1 MTLPGSTPLPAE
13 TRPAVRLPVPPGP
26 GTHEPRLARE
36 AGGGGRGFP
45 AGADVAVKILL
56 PELAA
61 DDEAR
66 MTLAFERQASLAVK
80 DATLARARHHED
92 GGLTLP
98 GPGRPGPRGG
108 TRRDRRRR
116 AAAVAAH
123 GPRPGHA
130 MDEWIQREGA
140 VPEPIARVIGVRVAR
155 GLAAM
160 HAAGWVHGDVKPE
173 NVRLDAEG
181 RAVLVDLG
189 FARPAGADEAPL
201 GTPGYLAP
209 ERERGGAPAASAD
222 LFALGCLLFE
232 AVSGRPVAGNEDEL
246 AALRAGRSRPPSDD
260 QPRVSPLLDALV
272 RALLQ
277 VTPAARPSAS
287 EVITILEEV
296 ESSAWWRA
304 RLAYDASAR
313 RDTVAWSGAHGLPL
327 AGRDEEPR
335 SSTGPGRTWAKAG
348 SACS

>member
-1 MTLPGSTPLPAE
+1 M
-13 TRPAVRLPVPPGP
+13 
-26 GTHEPRLARE
+26 
-36 AGGGGRGFP
+36 
-45 AGADVAVKILL
+45 KILL

-66 MTLAFERQASLAVK
+66 MTLAFEREASLAVK

-92 GGLTLP
+92 GGLTPPRAGAP
-98 GPGRPGPRGG
+98 GAPGSEHAA
-108 TRRDRRRR
+108 TD
-116 AAAVAAH
+116 AAA
-123 GPRPGHA
+123 PRPWLLMDLVPGDA

-155 GLAAM
+155 GSPPCTPR
-160 HAAGWVHGDVKPE
+160 AGSTATSSPRTSGSTPRVAPSWWTW
-173 NVRLDAEG
+173 AS
-181 RAVLVDLG
+181 
-189 FARPAGADEAPL
+189 ARPAGADEAPL

-287 EVITILEEV
+287 
-296 ESSAWWRA
+296 R
-304 RLAYDASAR
+304 
-313 RDTVAWSGAHGLPL
+313 
-327 AGRDEEPR
+327 
-335 SSTGPGRTWAKAG
+335 
-348 SACS
+348 